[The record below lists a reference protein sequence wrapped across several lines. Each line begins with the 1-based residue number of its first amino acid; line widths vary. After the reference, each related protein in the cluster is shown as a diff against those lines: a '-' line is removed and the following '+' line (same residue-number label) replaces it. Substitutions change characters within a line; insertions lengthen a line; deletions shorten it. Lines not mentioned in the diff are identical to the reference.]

1 MMKKIHSPITFLNS
15 TLFSKTTVLLWLIL
29 SASVGQASLPDFT
42 ELVEE
47 TSPSVV
53 NIATIK
59 HTRTN
64 QYGEIAERY
73 NLPKEVPEIFRHFFD
88 QFEQFGQG
96 KGFGGQAPFNQP
108 PQSQS
113 PYGQGQPKAEKSSL
127 GSGFIISSDGYILT
141 NNHVVQG
148 ADEIIVRL
156 SDRRELDAELIGA
169 DERADLALLKVKA
182 TGLPEVEMGN
192 SDKLKVGEWVLA
204 IGSPFGF
211 DYSVT
216 AGIVSALG
224 RSLPNESYVPFIQ
237 TDVAINPGN
246 SGGPLFNLDGE
257 VVGINSQIYTRSG
270 GFMGVSFA
278 IPISVA
284 MDVAEQLKE
293 KGKVSR
299 GWLGV
304 VIQEVNKEL
313 AESFGL
319 RKAKGALVAQLL
331 PGSPAEAGGLLSGD
345 IITTFNGNEINLA
358 SDLPHHVGRVKP
370 GSEAKLHIV
379 RNGKTKIIKLEIGT
393 LPDENGQTLGSA
405 WQNMPKP
412 APQVNRLGVV
422 VAELSGQQ
430 QRRQNGATVSGVVVQ
445 KVNGGQDG
453 ALSGLMVGDVISM
466 IHGEHIRSVA
476 DFNRIVELLP
486 EGRSVPMQIVRRGST
501 LFIPL
506 RLSDQ

>member
-1 MMKKIHSPITFLNS
+1 MMKKIHSPITFFNS
-15 TLFSKTTVLLWLIL
+15 TLFIKTALLLWLSL
-29 SASVGQASLPDFT
+29 LASVGQASLPDFT

-64 QYGEIAERY
+64 QYGAIADRY

-96 KGFGGQAPFNQP
+96 LNQGHGQQAPYG
-108 PQSQS
+108 QS
-113 PYGQGQPKAEKSSL
+113 PFGQGQPKAEKTSL

-156 SDRRELDAELIGA
+156 SDRRELDAQLIGA
-169 DERADLALLKVKA
+169 DERADLALLKVEA
-182 TGLPEVEMGN
+182 QGLPEVVLGN

-319 RKAKGALVAQLL
+319 RKAKGALVAQLV
-331 PGSPAEAGGLLSGD
+331 PGSPAEVGGLLSGD
-345 IITTFNGNEINLA
+345 IITSFNGNEINLA

-393 LPDENGQTLGSA
+393 LPDKNNQTLGSA
-405 WQNMPKP
+405 WKDMPKP
-412 APQVNRLGVV
+412 ASQVNRLGVV
-422 VAELSGQQ
+422 VAELSSQQ
-430 QRRQNGATVSGVVVQ
+430 QRGQNGGAVSAGIVVQ
-445 KVNGGQDG
+445 QVKSGQDG
-453 ALSGLMVGDVISM
+453 ALSGLVVGDVISM

-476 DFNRIVELLP
+476 DFNRIVESLP
-486 EGRSVPMQIVRRGST
+486 KGRSVPMQIVRRGST

-506 RLSDQ
+506 RLSEQ